1 MPLEPDVPAE
11 PLVPDEPLVPLEPDV
26 PLTPLEPDE
35 PDVPESA
42 DTATNI
48 LLLLVNDIVELI
60 KVTGTIQ

>member
-1 MPLEPDVPAE
+1 MPAEPDVPAE

-42 DTATNI
+42 VIATNI
-48 LLLLVNDIVELI
+48 SVLLVNDIDELI
-60 KVTGTIQ
+60 KVTGIIQ